1 MSGVS
6 ATRPQAGRDRV
17 ERLHQA
23 IATVNDILLGKS
35 HQVQLAFSC
44 LLARGHLLIED
55 LPGVGKTTLA
65 HALATVLGARY
76 QRIQFTSDLMPAD
89 ILGVSIYRRDEER
102 FEFHPGPIF
111 SELVLA
117 DEVNRATPKTQSAL
131 LEAMAEGQVTI
142 EGQTHPLAQP
152 FFVIATQNPLDLVGT
167 FPLPDSQLDRFL
179 LSIDLGYPDARV
191 ERTLLLAEDRNS
203 LLAHTQA
210 VLKPDEVLALQSDC
224 DAIHVSEALLD
235 YIQALLAETRNR
247 RWFSNG
253 LSPRAGIALLHCAR
267 AHAFINGRDFTAP
280 EDLKAVFPALAR
292 HRLGL
297 PRGSDSTVDEQ
308 LQALLGQVAVP

>member
-1 MSGVS
+1 MTSVS
-6 ATRPQAGRDRV
+6 VPDSLKPADRRV
-17 ERLHQA
+17 RLHQA
-23 IATVNDILLGKS
+23 VETVNGILLGKAGP
-35 HQVQLAFSC
+35 VQLAFSC

-65 HALATVLGARY
+65 HALASVFGAQY

-111 SELVLA
+111 SDIVLA

-142 EGQTHPLAQP
+142 EGETHTLPHP

-179 LSIDLGYPDARV
+179 LSISLGFPDPEV
-191 ERTLLLAEDRNS
+191 ERELLVAEDRVKLLAETSAIMNPRD
-203 LLAHTQA
+203 
-210 VLKPDEVLALQSDC
+210 VIGLQRDC
-224 DAIHVSEALLD
+224 DAIHASEALLD
-235 YIQALLAETRNR
+235 YVQALLAETRNS
-247 RWFSNG
+247 RWFETG
-253 LSPRAGIALLHCAR
+253 LSPRAGIALLHCGR
-267 AHAFINGRDFTAP
+267 AHAFMEDRDFVAP
-280 EDLKAVFPALAR
+280 EDIKAIFPALAR
-292 HRLGL
+292 HRMTVPHGVETTIDDQITGL
-297 PRGSDSTVDEQ
+297 LE
-308 LQALLGQVAVP
+308 QVAVP